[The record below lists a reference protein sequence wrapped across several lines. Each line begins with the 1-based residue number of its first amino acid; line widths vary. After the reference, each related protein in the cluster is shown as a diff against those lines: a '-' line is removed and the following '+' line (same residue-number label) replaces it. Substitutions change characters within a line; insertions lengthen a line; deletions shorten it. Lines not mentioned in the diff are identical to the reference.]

1 MQIALDRAGLLRRGG
16 ALLVGGAALAL
27 APAASAA
34 VPDEDLAYA
43 RLLIGVELLEVDF
56 QTQAIAGGKL
66 DPRAAQALEGMLAQE
81 KAHLVGLSNLV
92 AGTGQLPATA
102 DDVDFAYPK
111 GTFTSAARLA
121 KAVGAIETLALGAY
135 LGAIEN
141 VQTPSWRLPIGQI
154 AASEAQHVAALAAA
168 AGGRVLGRA
177 FAPSLQID
185 AVSAALDAYES

>member
-1 MQIALDRAGLLRRGG
+1 MAMPMQIALDRAGLLRRGG

-102 DDVDFAYPK
+102 DDV
-111 GTFTSAARLA
+111 
-121 KAVGAIETLALGAY
+121 
-135 LGAIEN
+135 
-141 VQTPSWRLPIGQI
+141 
-154 AASEAQHVAALAAA
+154 
-168 AGGRVLGRA
+168 
-177 FAPSLQID
+177 
-185 AVSAALDAYES
+185 